1 MVSGPRFMP
10 PEKSQNPSG
19 GSFEMKSC
27 DPKGTLPP
35 DNDGRMMVTGDESKH
50 NDAIK
55 NDQRDME
62 RLGKIQQLNVR
73 HIVLV

>member
-1 MVSGPRFMP
+1 MVSGPKFMP
-10 PEKSQNPSG
+10 PEKSQNLSG

-27 DPKGTLPP
+27 TPKGTLPP
-35 DNDGRMMVTGDESKH
+35 DNDGRIMVTGNERRH
-50 NDAIK
+50 NDAIE